1 MNWARGEGMT
11 TMTKIAAFTAITAI
25 FAITGCGRSPE
36 PKVSIY
42 EAAVASPA
50 RPDSDRE
57 RDASRKP
64 AEVLEFI
71 GVNEGMTVLDLFTG
85 GGYYA
90 ELLSAVVGDQGKV
103 VAQTNQAYINFVG
116 AEFDER
122 FSSGKLP
129 NVAVLKAEN
138 NALFLEPGTYDVIML
153 VLSFHDLY
161 HVDPENGWEQIDGI
175 AFLDEL
181 RKGLKPGGIVA
192 IIDHSA
198 IAGAPPETGNTLHR
212 IDPELVIANME
223 AAGFD
228 LEAQSDLLRNREDD
242 LSKSAFDPE
251 VRGRTDRFVMRFR
264 KPE

>member
-1 MNWARGEGMT
+1 MNT
-11 TMTKIAAFTAITAI
+11 TTKIAASTAVAVILTVVA
-25 FAITGCGRSPE
+25 CGQPPE
-36 PKVSIY
+36 PELSIY

-57 RDASRKP
+57 RDANRKP
-64 AEVLEFI
+64 AAVLEFI
-71 GVNEGMTVLDLFTG
+71 GVKEGMMVLDLFTG

-90 ELLSAVVGDQGKV
+90 ELLSTVVGDQGKV
-103 VAQTNQAYINFVG
+103 VAQTNQAYIDFVG
-116 AEFDER
+116 AEFNER
-122 FSSGKLP
+122 FGGGKLP
-129 NVAVLKAEN
+129 NVEVLKAEN
-138 NALFLEPGTYDVIML
+138 NQLALDAEAYDVIML

-192 IIDHSA
+192 IIDHHA
-198 IAGAPPETGNTLHR
+198 AAGSLPETGDTLHR

-228 LEAQSDLLRNREDD
+228 LEAQSDLLRNPEDD

-251 VRGRTDRFVMRFR
+251 VRGKTDRFVMRFM